1 MDKFNS
7 DYEEYLEKKWNRCC
21 EKQLYN
27 LVSMLW
33 YIYRD

>member
-7 DYEEYLEKKWNRCC
+7 DYEEYLEKNGIGVVK
-21 EKQLYN
+21 KKLYN